1 MFYTTALPFQRLLIL
16 VCSFYALTL
25 NHKQTLLDKQ
35 LSSGSCQFNHLPDF
49 SLKQTIDTMP
59 FK

>member
-1 MFYTTALPFQRLLIL
+1 MFYTSSLPFQRLLIL
-16 VCSFYALTL
+16 VFSFLALIL

-35 LSSGSCQFNHLPDF
+35 LSNGSCQFNHLPDF
-49 SLKQTIDTMP
+49 SLKQTTDTMP